1 MTAWRYRIVRHI
13 PDEEL
18 NAYLDQALSRSQCI
32 EIETHLA
39 LCSACRRNRDG
50 IAALRDRTTSL
61 LALAMPRKVTPP
73 SWSDL
78 QKRAVAQKGFPWRR
92 SALWAA
98 SVAGALLTGWGLRTA
113 ADPHGS
119 PAAGLALAPELPPI
133 IATRPA
139 APVTIE
145 ETSTPA
151 EDPTPAYG
159 SDAEVR
165 LATTHRPAPPVVAPA
180 PALPS
185 SALTLDQGWQ
195 AISIADAEEQT
206 GRLVPVYP
214 DLPVVQVLIRQAAGA
229 GRPLLVVTQQEPG
242 GEKIHTVEGPVEEVA
257 DLVAAQLAPA
267 VGLKSSEPSRS
278 PPDYVEAGG
287 SVRRTSRVL
296 AVMGRMTVDS
306 LNALAA
312 GVVLK

>member
-1 MTAWRYRIVRHI
+1 MRHI
-13 PDEEL
+13 PDDEL

-73 SWSDL
+73 SWTEL
-78 QKRAVAQKGFPWRR
+78 QKRAVAKKGFPFRR

-113 ADPHGS
+113 ADPHGDQQTRL
-119 PAAGLALAPELPPI
+119 AAAPEAPAIVATVPSPI
-133 IATRPA
+133 
-139 APVTIE
+139 VVE
-145 ETSTPA
+145 ETSTAP

-159 SDAEVR
+159 SDAGVR
-165 LATTHRPAPPVVAPA
+165 LVTTHRPTPPAVAPA
-180 PALPS
+180 PEVSS
-185 SALTLDQGWQ
+185 SALSLGQGWHLT
-195 AISIADAEEQT
+195 SLADAEEQT
-206 GRLVPVYP
+206 GRLVPLLP
-214 DLPVVQVLIRQAAGA
+214 DLPVVQVLVRQPSGA
-229 GRPLLVVTQQEPG
+229 GRPLLVVTQQQPG
-242 GEKIHTVEGPVEEVA
+242 GDKIHTVEGPVEEVA

-278 PPDYVEAGG
+278 PPDYVESAGT
-287 SVRRTSRVL
+287 VRRTSRVL
-296 AVMGRMTVDS
+296 AVMGRISVDS

>member
-1 MTAWRYRIVRHI
+1 MRHI
-13 PDEEL
+13 PDDEL

-50 IAALRDRTTSL
+50 IAALRDRTTAL
-61 LALAMPRKVTPP
+61 LALAMPRRVTPP
-73 SWSDL
+73 AWGEMQS
-78 QKRAVAQKGFPWRR
+78 RAVAKRSRPLRR

-98 SVAGALLTGWGLRTA
+98 SIAGALLTGWGLRTA
-113 ADPHGS
+113 ADPHG
-119 PAAGLALAPELPPI
+119 AAATNLAVTTPELPAI

-139 APVTIE
+139 APVVVE
-145 ETSTPA
+145 ETSTPP

-165 LATTHRPAPPVVAPA
+165 LATTHRPSPPVAAPA
-180 PALPS
+180 PEVPS
-185 SALTLDQGWQ
+185 TALTLDQGWHVT
-195 AISIADAEEQT
+195 SLADAEEQT
-206 GRLVPVYP
+206 GRLVPLLP
-214 DLPVVQVLIRQAAGA
+214 DLPVVQVLVRQPSGA
-229 GRPLLVVTQQEPG
+229 GRPLLVVTQQQPG
-242 GEKIHTVEGPVEEVA
+242 GDKIHTVEGPVEEVA

-278 PPDYVEAGG
+278 PPDYVESVGT
-287 SVRRTSRVL
+287 VRRTSRVL
-296 AVMGRMTVDS
+296 AVLGRMPVDS